1 MSVKRSGLGRGLSNL
16 IPDAPVVKNTN
27 SSEFQY
33 LNIDEIEPN
42 PKQPRRSFNEKELTE
57 LADTIQ
63 HVGIIEPIVV
73 RSKNNRYI
81 IISGERRWRASKL
94 IGYKK
99 IPAVI
104 KDYDD
109 VKAAEVALIENL
121 QREDLNS
128 IEEARAYESLIELT
142 GDKPADLAKKLGK
155 DRTTVTNLLR
165 LLKLPEEVMTLI
177 ENKMINAGQARPLL
191 SLGDRKMISQLAG
204 RIAKEGWSAR
214 RVEDEVAKLTEIS
227 GPKKAKSSNKDA
239 NIRKLE
245 ERIRARLTAKVDLA
259 HKGSGGGR
267 LSVQYT
273 SLDDLER
280 ILDLIGVKR

>member
-16 IPDAPVVKNTN
+16 IPDAPVAKSAN

-73 RSKNNRYI
+73 RLKNNRYI

-165 LLKLPEEVMTLI
+165 LLKLPDEVMKLI

-191 SLGDRKMISQLAG
+191 SLGDRKMICQLAT
-204 RIAKEGWSAR
+204 RIAKESWSAR

-227 GPKKAKSSNKDA
+227 GPKKAKSNSKDA

>member
-16 IPDAPVVKNTN
+16 IPDAPVAKSAN

-73 RSKNNRYI
+73 RLKNNRYI

-165 LLKLPEEVMTLI
+165 LLKLPEEVMKLI

>member
-177 ENKMINAGQARPLL
+177 ENRMINAGQARPLL

>member
-1 MSVKRSGLGRGLSNL
+1 MAIKRSGLGRGLSNL
-16 IPDAPVVKNTN
+16 IPDAPAAKADH

-33 LNIDEIEPN
+33 LNLDQVDPN
-42 PKQPRRSFNEKELTE
+42 PDQPRRSFNEKELTE

-73 RSKNNRYI
+73 RPKNDRYI

-104 KDYDD
+104 KDFDEL
-109 VKAAEVALIENL
+109 KAAEVALIENL
-121 QREDLNS
+121 QRQDLNS
-128 IEEARAYESLIELT
+128 IEEARAYESLLQLT
-142 GDKPADLAKKLGK
+142 GDKPANLAKKVGK
-155 DRTTVTNLLR
+155 DRTTITNLLR
-165 LLKLPEEVMTLI
+165 LLKLPDEVLTLI

-191 SLGDRKMISQLAG
+191 SLGDRKTVIQLSARIS
-204 RIAKEGWSAR
+204 KEGWSAR
-214 RVEDEVAKLTEIS
+214 RVEDEVAKLTEIA
-227 GPKKAKSSNKDA
+227 GPKKAKSSGKDA
-239 NIRKLE
+239 NTRKIE

-259 HKGSGGGR
+259 HKASGGGR
-267 LSVQYT
+267 LSIQYT

>member
-16 IPDAPVVKNTN
+16 IPDAPVAKSAN

-73 RSKNNRYI
+73 RLKNNRYI

-142 GDKPADLAKKLGK
+142 GDKPADLAKRLGK

-165 LLKLPEEVMTLI
+165 LLKLPDEVMTLI

-191 SLGDRKMISQLAG
+191 SLGDRKMICQLAA
-204 RIAKEGWSAR
+204 RIAKESWSAR

-227 GPKKAKSSNKDA
+227 GPKKAKSNSKDA